1 MKKKG
6 EVLNLMDIKN
16 EKCKKEIINLV
27 KQIEEILLTEFTSS
41 DFCSC
46 YEGDLQ
52 GIYKDG
58 VRELINRIKEEISIE
73 KKRGVER

>member
-1 MKKKG
+1 LRIQ
-6 EVLNLMDIKN
+6 E
-16 EKCKKEIINLV
+16 KEIINLV

-58 VRELINRIKEEISIE
+58 VRELMNRIKEVALTNL
-73 KKRGVER
+73 KRKGR